1 MQKSLIEW
9 ILEKNNKSNKGRL
22 GKLTGNKSMKDFPDN
37 SETREEAKRLEEQKL
52 LKVDWYDGKS
62 VMKKISYRAEDL
74 ETFYRMAGQTPPW
87 RVLEEYKRQLQ
98 ALLPALQKEWIRR
111 YCEELAGQL
120 EKGNVPKNLQKER
133 FLDCLRGLDG
143 LVEPVYK
150 RLFSVRYLSDSK
162 EFEKELQRVV
172 VTIARNYCPDVTE
185 GMEDSAVLSQLYLE
199 EYSQELWI
207 KGSLRLELEGRE
219 QDYDKFV
226 YGAALNS
233 QTLKNAK
240 VLPDQKI
247 TKIITVENKANFE
260 SMKYEEGTLII
271 FTHGFLAPG
280 EREFLRKLVK
290 ALSEGTRYCHTGDLD
305 LGGVRI
311 FHDIRTKVMP
321 KLEPLQMDADT
332 FRHYKKLGFGEKI
345 EKQEYWEK
353 LGKVDEPRLQGL
365 IDEILKERWVIEQE
379 SFLAAGDM
387 GDKIL

>member
-1 MQKSLIEW
+1 MEKSLIER
-9 ILEKNNKSNKGRL
+9 ILEQNSGSSKGRL
-22 GKLTGNKSMKDFPDN
+22 GELTGNKSLRDFPDN
-37 SETREEAKRLEEQKL
+37 SETREEAERLEKQNL

-74 ETFYRMAGQTPPW
+74 GVFYRMAGQTPPW
-87 RVLEEYKRQLQ
+87 CVLEKYRKQLQ
-98 ALLPALQKEWIRR
+98 TFLPSLKKEWIQR
-111 YCEELAGQL
+111 YCEEELAVQL
-120 EKGNVPKNLQKER
+120 EKGNIPKNLQKEH

-143 LVEPVYK
+143 LAEPVYK
-150 RLFSVRYLSDSK
+150 RLFSIKYLSDSK
-162 EFEKELQRVV
+162 EFEREVQRAV
-172 VTIARNYCPDVTE
+172 VTIARKYCPDVTE
-185 GMEDSAVLSQLYLE
+185 GMEDSAVLSQIYLE

-207 KGSLRLELEGRE
+207 KGSLRLKLEGGE
-219 QDYDKFV
+219 QDCGGFV

-233 QTLKNAK
+233 RTLKNAGI
-240 VLPDQKI
+240 LPDQKI
-247 TKIITVENKANFE
+247 TKVITVENKANFE

-290 ALSEGTRYCHTGDLD
+290 VLPESTRYCHTGDLD

-332 FRHYKKLGFGEKI
+332 FRRYKELGFGGKI
-345 EKQEYWEK
+345 EKQDYWEK
-353 LGKVDEPRLQGL
+353 LRGIDEPRLQGL

-379 SFLAAGDM
+379 SFLAAGEYW
-387 GDKIL
+387 

>member
-1 MQKSLIEW
+1 MEKSLIEW
-9 ILEKNNKSNKGRL
+9 ILEQNNKSCKGRL
-22 GKLTGNKSMKDFPDN
+22 GKLTGNKSLKDFPDN
-37 SETREEAKRLEEQKL
+37 SKTREEAKRLEGQKL

-62 VMKKISYRAEDL
+62 VMKKISYRAENL

-87 RVLEEYKRQLQ
+87 CVLEEYKKQLQ
-98 ALLPALQKEWIRR
+98 ALLPTLKKEWIRQ
-111 YCEELAGQL
+111 YCEEELAGQL
-120 EKGNVPKNLQKER
+120 EKGNIPKNLQKER

-143 LVEPVYK
+143 LEEPVYK
-150 RLFSVRYLSDSK
+150 RLFSIRYLSDSK

-172 VTIARNYCPDVTE
+172 ITIAKNYCPDVTE
-185 GMEDSAVLSQLYLE
+185 GMEDSAVLSQIYLE

-207 KGSLRLELEGRE
+207 KGSLRLELERRE

-290 ALSEGTRYCHTGDLD
+290 ALPEGTRYYHTGDLD

-321 KLEPLQMDADT
+321 ELEPLQMDADT

-353 LGKVDEPRLQGL
+353 VRKVAEPRLQGL

-379 SFLAAGDM
+379 SFLAAGAHR
-387 GDKIL
+387 